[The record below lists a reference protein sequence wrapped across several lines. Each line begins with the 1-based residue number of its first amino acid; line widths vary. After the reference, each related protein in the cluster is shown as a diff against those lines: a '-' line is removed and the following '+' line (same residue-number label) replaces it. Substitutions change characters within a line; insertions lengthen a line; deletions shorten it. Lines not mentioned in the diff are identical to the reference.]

1 MASAA
6 AVPGTNGG
14 QSYGLPGPANPRARD
29 ISLTRMSSLGSGNYN
44 GGGGSGVGK
53 ETIDFLLIWFDLKS

>member
-29 ISLTRMSSLGSGNYN
+29 LTRMSSLGSGNYN

-53 ETIDFLLIWFDLKS
+53 ETIDFLLILV